1 MYELVFIPAELHEAV
16 IIVSLVSQVFSS
28 LVLQNNFFFQISLY
42 TMGDWSD
49 KLSFRE
55 FTDFL
60 ERLVKSPKK
69 TRYAML
75 VIELRAS
82 GVS

>member
-1 MYELVFIPAELHEAV
+1 
-16 IIVSLVSQVFSS
+16 
-28 LVLQNNFFFQISLY
+28 
-42 TMGDWSD
+42 MGDWSD